1 MDGMSSNL
9 SRAYNVTFVCDY
21 MVVMVT
27 VDLESELTDE
37 RIARIA
43 GEYVEG
49 NYGFNPHELA
59 YDYEV
64 NEV

>member
-1 MDGMSSNL
+1 MNMAMDST
-9 SRAYNVTFVCDY
+9 YNVTFVCGY
-21 MVVMVT
+21 MVVMVS
-27 VDLESELTDE
+27 VDVENELTDE

-49 NYGFNPHELA
+49 NYGFNPYEIS

>member
-1 MDGMSSNL
+1 MIDQTF
-9 SRAYNVTFVCDY
+9 NVTFVCDY
-21 MVVMVT
+21 MVVMVS
-27 VDLESELTDE
+27 VDVENELTDE

-43 GEYVEG
+43 SEVTLD
-49 NYGFNPHELA
+49 NYGFDPLELC